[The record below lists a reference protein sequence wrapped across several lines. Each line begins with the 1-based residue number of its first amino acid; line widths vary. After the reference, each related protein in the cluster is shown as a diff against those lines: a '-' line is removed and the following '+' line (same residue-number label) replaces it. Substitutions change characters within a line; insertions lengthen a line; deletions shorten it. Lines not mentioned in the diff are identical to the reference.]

1 MINPPQ
7 KETITQALRLLYIV
21 CICVAFILTGLHMGY
36 QVAGLLVPDWVPLCI
51 VITGALALVAGL
63 TASII
68 EIAD

>member
-7 KETITQALRLLYIV
+7 KETITQALWLLYIV
-21 CICVAFILTGLHMGY
+21 CICVAFILTRLHMAY
-36 QVAGLLVPDWVPLCI
+36 QVAGRLIPVWVPPCI

>member
-1 MINPPQ
+1 M
-7 KETITQALRLLYIV
+7 YIV

-36 QVAGLLVPDWVPLCI
+36 QVAGLLIPDWVPLCI